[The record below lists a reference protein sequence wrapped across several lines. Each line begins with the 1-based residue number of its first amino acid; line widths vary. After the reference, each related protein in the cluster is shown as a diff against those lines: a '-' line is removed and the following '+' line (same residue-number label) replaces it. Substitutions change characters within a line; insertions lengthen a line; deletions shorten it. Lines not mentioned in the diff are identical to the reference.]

1 MVAGFTA
8 DETDICEGG
17 QVQFTDQSTG
27 NPNSWSWTFEG
38 GTPATSTEQNP
49 VVTYETPGSYDV
61 SLTVAS
67 GAANNTITSPDI
79 ITVNPFPDVSLM
91 PFETVCDYWEPFLLS
106 GGMPE
111 GGEYSGAGVENGM
124 FYPATAGVGIH
135 VISYSYQD
143 EVTGCENVAEA
154 EIEVSDCVGISDYGT
169 AFFRMY
175 PNPSKGELY
184 VEFANQA
191 NYRVTITNILGAVVL
206 EQKIAESTM
215 INLNALESGLY
226 TVTVTD
232 GAASMT
238 RKLTLRK

>member
-17 QVQFTDQSTG
+17 QVQFTDESTG
-27 NPNSWSWTFEG
+27 NPSSWEWTFEG

-49 VVTYETPGSYDV
+49 VVTYEIPGGYDV
-61 SLTVAS
+61 TLTVAS
-67 GAANNTITSPDI
+67 GSANNTITSPDI
-79 ITVNPFPDVSLM
+79 ITVNPLPDVSLM
-91 PFETVCDYWEPFLLS
+91 SLTACEYWEPFFLE

-111 GGEYSGAGVENGM
+111 GGEYSGVGVENGM
-124 FYPATAGVGIH
+124 FYPAIAGVGIH
-135 VISYSYQD
+135 VIYYTYQD

-154 EIEVSDCVGISDYGT
+154 EMEVSLCVGIAEHGP

-184 VEFANQA
+184 LEIANQA
-191 NYRVTITNILGAVVL
+191 NYNVTITNILGAVVL
-206 EQKIAESTM
+206 EQQIAESTM
-215 INLNALESGLY
+215 INLNTLESGIY
-226 TVTVTD
+226 TVTVSD
-232 GAASMT
+232 GATSMT